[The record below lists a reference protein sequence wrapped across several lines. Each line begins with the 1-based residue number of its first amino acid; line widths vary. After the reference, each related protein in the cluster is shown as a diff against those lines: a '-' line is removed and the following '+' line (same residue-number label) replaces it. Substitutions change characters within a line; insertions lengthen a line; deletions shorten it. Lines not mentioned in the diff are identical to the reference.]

1 MKQTDKLNFKLDL
14 QMFAEDDDE
23 SGKDKVDPNK
33 DLLDIIENLKKNTV
47 PKSEYDKVVADR
59 KRLVDDFLN
68 GGDPDDEEED
78 PKDKPDI
85 KALRDDL
92 FKGEHS
98 NLDYCK
104 KALALRK
111 AIMDEGGV
119 DPFVPIGEKIIPD
132 ASDFAAAERVATV
145 MQECIDAS
153 EGDSGVFTN
162 LLQLRTIDV
171 MPNRGK
177 KK

>member
-1 MKQTDKLNFKLDL
+1 
-14 QMFAEDDDE
+14 MFAEVDE
-23 SGKDKVDPNK
+23 EQGQDIVDPNK
-33 DLLDIIENLKKNTV
+33 DLLDIIDNLKKNTV
-47 PKSEYDKVVADR
+47 PKSEYNKVVADR
-59 KRLVDDFLN
+59 KRLVNDFLN
-68 GGDPDDEEED
+68 GGNPDDEKAD

-98 NLDYCK
+98 NLEYCK

-119 DPFVPIGEKIIPD
+119 DPFVPIGEKIIPED
-132 ASDFAAAERVATV
+132 SDFAAAERVATI

-162 LLQLRTIDV
+162 LLQLRTIDA